1 MATIS
6 PEDIDWVVTDV
17 LPGAGRQCPACG
29 SKTPAQPVLRV
40 PALVP
45 PHVVLTLLRCMN
57 CQSVFYDP
65 PEIRDFSELDQNRE
79 DFWRFYVEV
88 VGGVWETVWPILAG
102 AQRGS
107 LLDVG
112 CGFGFSLDFWQRTGR
127 GEAIGVELSE
137 YGIAGA
143 RKLGLTIY
151 NELLERCAP
160 LSGRKFDVVYA
171 SEVIEHVPDPGNFV
185 RLLSDYVADDG
196 VLILTTPSAEF
207 ITKQNHSTTLL
218 AALFPGFHGFLLSH
232 EAFVRAAGDAGF
244 THVEART
251 FNERQILWASR
262 VPIRLTLDHATLRV
276 SLFRFLEDRLATV
289 GLEPAV
295 WQAYA
300 YRYLRDLV
308 NTGRGA
314 DARRVAAL
322 LSESIVR
329 SHGEIALDPGRLV
342 PKLAAATTLGE
353 AGRIAPYF
361 VPSFYYL
368 IGEIARQWER
378 DDAKAKLYFD
388 GACAAIEACTRIGS
402 MYFLEAVA
410 LLWPARTKGAML
422 DLAAGNHGPST
433 AILRRLAEFGDQC
446 SSADAYA
453 LADPS
458 LVESCVPMAAEF
470 LGRRGMWREAIALSD
485 AYRAYVRRHYGE
497 EMLTAVGIAAA
508 LAESDKRMPMDVLF
522 PLWFEGMRDS
532 AEAGGHAPDSP
543 ALQAIIKIGHEFR
556 HHPRQGARVR
566 KLAFR
571 AGRLCANSM
580 QPIWSSRVSYTLP
593 KGGPR

>member
-6 PEDIDWVVTDV
+6 PDDIDWVVTDV
-17 LPGAGRQCPACG
+17 LPPAGRQCPACG
-29 SKTPAQPVLRV
+29 SKTPAQPILRV

-45 PHVVLTLLRCMN
+45 PHVLLTLLRCVN

-79 DFWRFYVEV
+79 EFWRLYVEAL
-88 VGGVWETVWPILAG
+88 GGVWETIWPIIAG
-102 AQRGS
+102 AEQGS

-112 CGFGFSLDFWQRTGR
+112 CGFGFSLDFWQCTGR

-137 YGIAGA
+137 YGLVGA
-143 RKLGLTIY
+143 RQLGLTIY
-151 NELLERCAP
+151 DELLQQCAP

-171 SEVIEHVPDPGNFV
+171 SEVIEHVADPGNFAK
-185 RLLSDYVADDG
+185 RLSGYVADDG

-207 ITKQNHSTTLL
+207 ITKDNHSTTLL
-218 AALFPGFHGFLLSH
+218 AALSPGFHGFLLSR
-232 EAFVRAAGDAGF
+232 EAFARVAKDAGF
-244 THVEART
+244 THVEAQT

-262 VPIRLTLDHATLRV
+262 VPMRLTLNHATLRV
-276 SLFRFLEDRLATV
+276 SLFRFLESRMATV
-289 GLEPAV
+289 GLEPV
-295 WQAYA
+295 IWQGYA

-308 NTGRGA
+308 NTGQSA

-329 SHGEIALDPGRLV
+329 SHGEIALDPNRLV
-342 PKLAAATTLGE
+342 PKLATATTLAE
-353 AGRIAPYF
+353 VGRIAPFF
-361 VPSFYYL
+361 VASFYYL
-368 IGEIARQWER
+368 LGEIARQWER
-378 DDAKAKLYFD
+378 DVAKAKLYFD
-388 GACAAIEACTRIGS
+388 GACAAIEACSRIGS
-402 MYFLEAVA
+402 MYFLEAVS

-422 DLAAGNHGPST
+422 DLAAGNHASST
-433 AILRRLAEFGDQC
+433 AMLRRLAEFGDQC

-470 LGRRGMWREAIALSD
+470 LAGRGMWREAIALSD
-485 AYRAYVRRHYGE
+485 AYRSYVRRHYGE

-508 LAESDKRMPMDVLF
+508 LAESNKRMPMDALF

-532 AEAGGHAPDSP
+532 AEAGGHAPDSA
-543 ALQAIIKIGHEFR
+543 ALQAIVKIGREFS
-556 HHPRQGARVR
+556 HHPRQGARLR